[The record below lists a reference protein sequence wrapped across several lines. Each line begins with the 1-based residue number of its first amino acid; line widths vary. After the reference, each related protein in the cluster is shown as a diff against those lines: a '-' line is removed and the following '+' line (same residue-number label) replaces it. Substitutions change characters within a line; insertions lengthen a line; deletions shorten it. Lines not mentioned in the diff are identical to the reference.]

1 MNIDAKLL
9 SSHRTQL
16 ALTALV
22 SGVVVGSTILAFQK
36 VNRLSRLRNLKDS
49 IPKSSESVA
58 SLKLT
63 DYGAAASANA
73 DKDRALAASALRGDW
88 DEDLIAEQLLRNA
101 TFLGA
106 PGLAAV
112 RSSTVIVVGCGG
124 VGSWAATMLVRSGV
138 GRIRLIDFD
147 QVSLS
152 SLNRHAVATLADVGT
167 PKVTALKT
175 HLAAVAPWV
184 EIDARNE
191 LWTLADAETLLAG
204 SPTWV
209 VDAIDNIATKVDLLA
224 YCHARGLKVISAMG
238 AGCKSDPSR
247 IQIGD
252 ISESSEDP
260 LSRSTRRR
268 LRQKGI
274 VTGIPTVYST
284 EKPGPGKAALLPLS
298 AEEFARGGVDELAP
312 LPEFRVRILPVLG
325 TMPGVFG
332 LCVANHVIAS
342 IAGYP
347 LEYSVG
353 KDRGKLYEE
362 MIAQLAGQESRLRG
376 NVPGLRVPLREEDA
390 GYVVEEVYK
399 GRSVVS
405 GYYTRLV
412 LARWEALPE
421 REDGGVW
428 GMEEHRIGIDG
439 VVVMTKDE
447 AKKHEKEVLKG
458 RKSAADVWGPEVVAR
473 VEERRKEEAEYA
485 KYR

>member
-1 MNIDAKLL
+1 MNLDAKLL

-16 ALTALV
+16 TLTALV
-22 SGVVVGSTILAFQK
+22 SGVVVGSTILAFQR
-36 VNRLSRLRNLKDS
+36 VNRLSKVKNLKDS

-58 SLKLT
+58 LT
-63 DYGAAASANA
+63 DYGAAAST
-73 DKDRALAASALRGDW
+73 DKDRTLAASALRGDW
-88 DEDLIAEQLLRNA
+88 DEDLIAEQLSRNA
-101 TFLGA
+101 TFLGT

-112 RSSTVIVVGCGG
+112 RSSIIIVVGCGG

-138 GRIRLIDFD
+138 GKIRLIDFD

-167 PKVTALKT
+167 PKVHALKS

-191 LWTLADAETLLAG
+191 LWTLADAETLLEG
-204 SPTWV
+204 NPTWV

-224 YCHARGLKVISAMG
+224 YCHSHGLKVISAMG
-238 AGCKSDPSR
+238 AGCKSDPTR

-252 ISESSEDP
+252 ISESFEDP

-274 VTGIPTVYST
+274 TTGIPTVYST

-298 AEEFARGGVDELAP
+298 AEEFAKGGVDELAP

-353 KDRGKLYEE
+353 KSRGKLYEE

-376 NVPGLRVPLREEDA
+376 NVAGLRVPLREEDA
-390 GYVVEEVYK
+390 GYVVEEVFK

-412 LARWEALPE
+412 LTRWEALPE
-421 REDGGVW
+421 KEDGGVW